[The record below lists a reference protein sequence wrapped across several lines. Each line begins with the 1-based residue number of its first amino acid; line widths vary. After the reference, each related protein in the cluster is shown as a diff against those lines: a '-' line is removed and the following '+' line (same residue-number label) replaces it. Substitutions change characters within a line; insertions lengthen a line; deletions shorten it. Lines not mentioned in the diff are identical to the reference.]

1 MPPHRIPAQP
11 GEWIDRTLPITF
23 KFEGRSYKGYAG
35 DTLSSA
41 LWGSGVRL
49 LGRSFKYHRPRGVMS
64 MAAHD
69 ANVFVEDS
77 PHVKNRRN
85 NLRGD
90 VLPITANLDVVACNT
105 KGGVAND
112 WLRVNQLFAK
122 MLPVGFYYKAFHKPG
137 KLFPFFERSMR
148 GVAGLGHIDP
158 DIEAVNTP
166 KRYDDCDVL
175 VIGAGASG
183 LSAGVA
189 AARARTP
196 SRRVAP
202 GVASKPW
209 PVPSKSNS
217 SPVCGSTGM
226 PRRGASRF
234 NTPAARI

>member
-90 VLPITANLDVVACNT
+90 VLPITAKLDVVACNT

-112 WLRVNQLFAK
+112 
-122 MLPVGFYYKAFHKPG
+122 
-137 KLFPFFERSMR
+137 
-148 GVAGLGHIDP
+148 
-158 DIEAVNTP
+158 
-166 KRYDDCDVL
+166 
-175 VIGAGASG
+175 
-183 LSAGVA
+183 
-189 AARARTP
+189 
-196 SRRVAP
+196 
-202 GVASKPW
+202 
-209 PVPSKSNS
+209 
-217 SPVCGSTGM
+217 
-226 PRRGASRF
+226 
-234 NTPAARI
+234 